1 MDLQK
6 VRPKVIIS
14 AEKVVI
20 EVGAYDELSSK
31 VVKVPGES
39 KYWSCL
45 ADVVPQ
51 GELENRGECDKGVNI
66 LDMEGGGLAEDV
78 QNRETNREETTEHK
92 HNAKEEQLTGQSQR
106 LHIVGWN
113 WRKIPTQ
120 RRGGTSKRPVH
131 SSTGRQQRF
140 SGKSI
145 HDSTGV

>member
-6 VRPKVIIS
+6 VRPKVITS

-20 EVGAYDELSSK
+20 EVGAYDELSSM
-31 VVKVPGES
+31 VVNVPGES

-92 HNAKEEQLTGQSQR
+92 HNAKEEQLTGQSQI

-113 WRKIPTQ
+113 WRKTPTQ
-120 RRGGTSKRPVH
+120 RQGGTSKRPVH

-145 HDSTGV
+145 HDSTEV

>member
-6 VRPKVIIS
+6 ERPKVIIS

-31 VVKVPGES
+31 VVNVPGES

-51 GELENRGECDKGVNI
+51 GELENQGECDKGVNI

-78 QNRETNREETTEHK
+78 QNRETNREERTEHK
-92 HNAKEEQLTGQSQR
+92 HNAKEEKLTGQSQR

-120 RRGGTSKRPVH
+120 RQGGTSKRPVH
-131 SSTGRQQRF
+131 SRTGRQQRF

>member
-1 MDLQK
+1 MDLQE
-6 VRPKVIIS
+6 VRPKVTIS

-31 VVKVPGES
+31 VVNVPGES
-39 KYWSCL
+39 KYCSCL
-45 ADVVPQ
+45 AGVVPH
-51 GELENRGECDKGVNI
+51 GELENRGECDKGINI

-120 RRGGTSKRPVH
+120 RQGGTKQET
-131 SSTGRQQRF
+131 SSFKDWEAAKIFGEKY
-140 SGKSI
+140 S
-145 HDSTGV
+145 

>member
-14 AEKVVI
+14 TEKVVI
-20 EVGAYDELSSK
+20 EVGASDELSSK
-31 VVKVPGES
+31 VVNVPGES
-39 KYWSCL
+39 KYWFCL
-45 ADVVPQ
+45 ADVVPH

-66 LDMEGGGLAEDV
+66 LDMGGGGLAEDV
-78 QNRETNREETTEHK
+78 QNRETNREERTEHK
-92 HNAKEEQLTGQSQR
+92 HNAKEERLTGQSQR

-120 RRGGTSKRPVH
+120 RQGGTSKRPVH
-131 SSTGRQQRF
+131 SRIGRQQRF
-140 SGKSI
+140 SGRSI

>member
-6 VRPKVIIS
+6 VRPKVITS

-20 EVGAYDELSSK
+20 EVGAYDELSSM
-31 VVKVPGES
+31 VVNVPGES
-39 KYWSCL
+39 KYWSCI

-120 RRGGTSKRPVH
+120 RNCEVEL
-131 SSTGRQQRF
+131 
-140 SGKSI
+140 
-145 HDSTGV
+145 